1 MEVLRG
7 GGVLAYPTEA
17 VWGLGCD
24 PLEPAAIEH
33 LLQLKQRD
41 PARGLILIGT
51 SLDDFLPF
59 LAPLP
64 AALRRRLARSWPGP
78 VTWLLPARPE
88 CPRWLTGAHDTLAV
102 RVSAHPACQALCRA
116 WDGALVSTSANI
128 SGRPPART
136 RLQLR
141 KQFDARLDYIVP
153 GETGGR
159 QRPSEIRDAATGKVL
174 RKG

>member
-1 MEVLRG
+1 METLG
-7 GGVLAYPTEA
+7 AGGVIAYPTEA

-24 PLEPAAIEH
+24 PLDPAAVER
-33 LLQLKQRD
+33 LLRLKQRD
-41 PARGLILIGT
+41 RARGLILIGA
-51 SLDDFLPF
+51 SLDDFQPF

-64 AALRRRLARSWPGP
+64 AAVRRRLARTWPGP

-102 RVSAHPACQALCRA
+102 RVSAHPVCQALCRA
-116 WDGALVSTSANI
+116 WGGALVSTSANV

-141 KQFDARLDYIVP
+141 KQFDDRLDYILP
-153 GETGGR
+153 GDTGGR
-159 QRPSEIRDAATGKVL
+159 ARPSEIRDATSGEVL
-174 RKG
+174 RPG